1 MTKRVDSFYAGLLWG
16 SNSNNGANDGLAYA
30 NANNAPS
37 NSNVNI
43 GSHLIYSISD
53 PFE

>member
-1 MTKRVDSFYAGLLWG
+1 MKGMVNLLKAGLLWG
-16 SNSNNGANDGLAYA
+16 GNSNNGANDGLAYV

-43 GSHLIYSISD
+43 GSHHVYNKAL
-53 PFE
+53 